1 MAIASCDNEAWASNM
16 QCQRY
21 LGIREDIAIGIQHLD
36 FHETE
41 FSTGVRGY
49 SAVCTQIEMLGLTL
63 RKQTEIV
70 VESPAEFDF

>member
-1 MAIASCDNEAWASNM
+1 MAITSCDYKAWASNM

-36 FHETE
+36 FYEAK
-41 FSTGVRGY
+41 FSIGVRRHL
-49 SAVCTQIEMLGLTL
+49 AVCTQIEVLGLTL